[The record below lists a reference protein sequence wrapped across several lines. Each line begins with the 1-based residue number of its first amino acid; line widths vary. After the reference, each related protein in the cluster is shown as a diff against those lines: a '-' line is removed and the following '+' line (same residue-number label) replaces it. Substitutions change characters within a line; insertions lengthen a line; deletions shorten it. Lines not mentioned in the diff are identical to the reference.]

1 MDSSSQ
7 TIWLYQDYSVEIVEG
22 VPRLPIESQFFFN
35 IMNLFSFCKLF
46 RLKRGWVIK
55 EKILD
60 FLVLSIPTV
69 FLFICMF
76 VYKKWRKT
84 VIYDRLLY
92 DLYIYILFYRLILR
106 VTGSKNLVYLTN
118 MSTRHLICVSVH
130 CSVLYKISKLSLANP
145 PKNKKSGFN
154 NVDLLVR

>member
-7 TIWLYQDYSVEIVEG
+7 TIWLYQDYTVEIVEG

-69 FLFICMF
+69 FCLYVCLF
-76 VYKKWRKT
+76 T
-84 VIYDRLLY
+84 
-92 DLYIYILFYRLILR
+92 
-106 VTGSKNLVYLTN
+106 
-118 MSTRHLICVSVH
+118 
-130 CSVLYKISKLSLANP
+130 
-145 PKNKKSGFN
+145 KS
-154 NVDLLVR
+154 DEKR